1 MTGLDRRQFVALG
14 APAVLGA
21 CAAPATTTTTN
32 TAALPSLPPQGA
44 WRKLETVPFR
54 GKQDD
59 VAFATPQRG
68 WYVNGSG
75 KIYRTDDAGARW
87 VEQLSKPGTYFRCV
101 GFVDEQRGFA
111 GNIGTDY
118 FPGVSDTA
126 PLYRTVDGGQT
137 WQPVSGINGPS
148 VKGLCAIDVLKTRFI
163 NAGVLD
169 ERTVIHA
176 AGRVGSPAFLMRS
189 LDAGATWRSMDL
201 NHHAAMVL
209 DVKFFDEANGLLL
222 CGSDAATERSN
233 ALILRTTDGGSTWQ
247 PVYRSS
253 RPFELMWKASFPTR
267 DVGYATVQNYNPD
280 KAVSQRVVVKTV
292 DGGRSWKELPLV
304 DDHAVREFGVGFVNP
319 QQGWVGTTTGGFETR
334 DGGASWQRVEMGRA
348 INKIRI
354 VPDPSQ
360 GASFAAY
367 AIGVDLWKY
376 CA

>member
-1 MTGLDRRQFVALG
+1 MMLLDRRQFVALG

-21 CAAPATTTTTN
+21 CAAPAATP
-32 TAALPSLPPQGA
+32 AAPSMPAQGA
-44 WRKLETVPFR
+44 WRKLDTAPFR

-87 VEQLSKPGTYFRCV
+87 VEQLSKPGTYFRCI

-118 FPGVSDTA
+118 FPGVSDTT
-126 PLYRTVDGGQT
+126 PLYQTSDGGQT
-137 WQPVSGINGPS
+137 WQAVAAINGPT
-148 VKGLCAIDVLKTRFI
+148 VKGLCAIDVLKSRFI

-169 ERTVIHA
+169 ERVVIHA

-189 LDAGATWRSMDL
+189 LDGGANWRSMDL
-201 NHHAAMVL
+201 NNQAAMVL
-209 DVKFFDEANGLLL
+209 DVKFFDEANGLLF

-233 ALILRTTDGGSTWQ
+233 ALILRTTDGGNTWQ

-267 DVGYATVQNYNPD
+267 DIGYATVQNYNPD
-280 KAVSQRVVVKTV
+280 KAVTQRVVVKTT

-304 DDHAVREFGVGFVNP
+304 DDAAVREFGVGFVNA

-334 DGGASWQRVEMGRA
+334 DGGASWQRVEMGRS

-354 VPDPSQ
+354 VLDPSQ
-360 GASFAAY
+360 CSSFAAY
-367 AIGVDLWKY
+367 AIGADLWKY
-376 CA
+376 SA